1 MKVQLIGRSKDK
13 QVEAETGLSLL
24 DLALKHDVD
33 WGFSCTQGTCAR
45 CRCLIE
51 SGMEHLD
58 EPTDAEL
65 NRLDEE
71 ELEDGYR
78 LGCQAVIIKQGDI
91 IARNKT
97 YF

>member
-1 MKVQLIGRSKDK
+1 MEIHLKGKRLDKKVEGEK
-13 QVEAETGLSLL
+13 GLTIL

-51 SGMEHLD
+51 AGREFLNA
-58 EPTDAEL
+58 PTDAEWD
-65 NRLDEE
+65 RLDEE

-78 LGCQAVIIKQGDI
+78 LGCQAMVESEGDI
-91 IARNKT
+91 VAKNKT